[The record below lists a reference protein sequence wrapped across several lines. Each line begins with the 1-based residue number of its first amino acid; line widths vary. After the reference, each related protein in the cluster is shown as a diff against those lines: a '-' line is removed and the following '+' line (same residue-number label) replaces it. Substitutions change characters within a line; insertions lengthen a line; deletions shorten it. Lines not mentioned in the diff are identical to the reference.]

1 MCSRRQNI
9 HCNYRVRVVVLF
21 TEHALSRS
29 RRTPKPASLAQSAE
43 FHRFTFHRA
52 GPSMSL
58 FKRRSDPNNLPVTG
72 AGYSVLDA
80 QLTVRG
86 DIETDGTLRVD
97 GRLDGSIR
105 RADIVVIG
113 NGATVVGDISAREVI
128 VGGSVQGNVTA
139 TTRIELQPSAV
150 VTGDID
156 AGAIMIQEGCVV
168 QGRLTVTNTPSVKER
183 PAKAKARAPIPT
195 PATAFSGSGA

>member
-1 MCSRRQNI
+1 VAEFATSNAEA
-9 HCNYRVRVVVLF
+9 RVAF
-21 TEHALSRS
+21 MS
-29 RRTPKPASLAQSAE
+29 SAE
-43 FHRFTFHRA
+43 SHRFTSYRA
-52 GPSMSL
+52 GPSMCL
-58 FKRRSDPNNLPVTG
+58 FKKRRPDPSNLPTTG

-86 DIETDGTLRVD
+86 DIDTEGTLRVD

-113 NGATVVGDISAREVI
+113 EGATVVGDISAREVI

-168 QGRLTVTNTPSVKER
+168 QGRLTVTSTPAAKER
-183 PAKAKARAPIPT
+183 PAKIKARAPMPT
-195 PATAFSGSGA
+195 PATALAGSEAA

>member
-1 MCSRRQNI
+1 
-9 HCNYRVRVVVLF
+9 VVVHY
-21 TEHALSRS
+21 TERHALVPFATSNAEARVAFVS
-29 RRTPKPASLAQSAE
+29 SAE
-43 FHRFTFHRA
+43 FHRFTSHRA

-58 FKRRSDPNNLPVTG
+58 FKRKTDPSNLPATG

-80 QLTVRG
+80 QLSVRG

-168 QGRLTVTNTPSVKER
+168 QGRLTVTTTPTAKER
-183 PAKAKARAPIPT
+183 PAKVKTRAAIPT
-195 PATAFSGSGA
+195 PATALAGSEA

>member
-1 MCSRRQNI
+1 
-9 HCNYRVRVVVLF
+9 
-21 TEHALSRS
+21 
-29 RRTPKPASLAQSAE
+29 
-43 FHRFTFHRA
+43 
-52 GPSMSL
+52 MSL
-58 FKRRSDPNNLPVTG
+58 FKRRPDPNHLPVTG

-128 VGGSVQGNVTA
+128 VGGSVQGNVKA
-139 TTRIELQPSAV
+139 SVRIELQPTAV

-168 QGRLTVTNTPSVKER
+168 QGRLTVTSSPTAKER

-195 PATAFSGSGA
+195 PATALSGSGA

>member
-1 MCSRRQNI
+1 MRQFSVI
-9 HCNYRVRVVVLF
+9 IERAWSSTTRAPRVAPFATSNAEARVAFV
-21 TEHALSRS
+21 S
-29 RRTPKPASLAQSAE
+29 SAE
-43 FHRFTFHRA
+43 FHRFTSHRA

-58 FKRRSDPNNLPVTG
+58 FKKRRPDPNNLPTTG

-80 QLTVRG
+80 QLSVRG

-97 GRLDGSIR
+97 GKLDGSIR
-105 RADIVVIG
+105 RADVVVIG
-113 NGATVVGDISAREVI
+113 EGATVIGDISAREVI
-128 VGGSVQGNVTA
+128 VGGSVQGNVVA

-168 QGRLTVTNTPSVKER
+168 QGRLTVTTTPAAK
-183 PAKAKARAPIPT
+183 PAKVKVRSPMPT
-195 PATAFSGSGA
+195 PATALAGSEAA

>member
-1 MCSRRQNI
+1 
-9 HCNYRVRVVVLF
+9 
-21 TEHALSRS
+21 
-29 RRTPKPASLAQSAE
+29 
-43 FHRFTFHRA
+43 
-52 GPSMSL
+52 MSL
-58 FKRRSDPNNLPVTG
+58 FKRRRDPNNLPATG

-168 QGRLTVTNTPSVKER
+168 QGRLTVTNTPTAKER
-183 PAKAKARAPIPT
+183 PAKAAKARAPMPT

>member
-1 MCSRRQNI
+1 
-9 HCNYRVRVVVLF
+9 
-21 TEHALSRS
+21 
-29 RRTPKPASLAQSAE
+29 
-43 FHRFTFHRA
+43 
-52 GPSMSL
+52 MSL
-58 FKRRSDPNNLPVTG
+58 FKKRRIDPANLPATS

-86 DIETDGTLRVD
+86 DIETEGTLRVD
-97 GRLDGSIR
+97 GKLDGSIR

-113 NGATVVGDISAREVI
+113 EGATVVGDISAREVI

-150 VTGDID
+150 VSGDID

-168 QGRLTVTNTPSVKER
+168 QGRLTVTSASAVKER
-183 PAKAKARAPIPT
+183 PAKVKARSPMPT
-195 PATAFSGSGA
+195 PTTALAGSEAA

>member
-1 MCSRRQNI
+1 MSCSQRDSR
-9 HCNYRVRVVVLF
+9 CNYRVRVVVLF
-21 TEHALSRS
+21 RESY
-29 RRTPKPASLAQSAE
+29 
-43 FHRFTFHRA
+43 RFTFNRA

-58 FKRRSDPNNLPVTG
+58 FKRRPDPNNLPVTG

-168 QGRLTVTNTPSVKER
+168 QGRLTVTNTPSPKER
-183 PAKAKARAPIPT
+183 PAKTKARAAIPT
-195 PATAFSGSGA
+195 PATATAFSGSGA

>member
-1 MCSRRQNI
+1 
-9 HCNYRVRVVVLF
+9 
-21 TEHALSRS
+21 
-29 RRTPKPASLAQSAE
+29 
-43 FHRFTFHRA
+43 
-52 GPSMSL
+52 MSL
-58 FKRRSDPNNLPVTG
+58 FKRRPDPNNLPSVD

-80 QLTVRG
+80 QLTIRG
-86 DIETDGTLRVD
+86 DIETEGTLRVD

-113 NGATVVGDISAREVI
+113 TGASVNGDISAREVI

-156 AGAIMIQEGCVV
+156 AGAIMIHEGCVV
-168 QGRLTVTNTPSVKER
+168 QGRLTVTAVPSAKEKLVKT
-183 PAKAKARAPIPT
+183 KARSPMPT
-195 PATAFSGSGA
+195 PTTALAGSEA

>member
-1 MCSRRQNI
+1 
-9 HCNYRVRVVVLF
+9 
-21 TEHALSRS
+21 
-29 RRTPKPASLAQSAE
+29 
-43 FHRFTFHRA
+43 
-52 GPSMSL
+52 MSL
-58 FKRRSDPNNLPVTG
+58 FKKSRIDPSNLPATS

-80 QLTVRG
+80 QLNVRG
-86 DIETDGTLRVD
+86 DIETEGTLRVD

-105 RADIVVIG
+105 RADIVVVG
-113 NGATVVGDISAREVI
+113 EGATVVGNISAREVI

-168 QGRLTVTNTPSVKER
+168 QGRLTVTSTATAKEK
-183 PAKAKARAPIPT
+183 PAKVKTRAPMPT
-195 PATAFSGSGA
+195 PTTALAGSEAA

>member
-1 MCSRRQNI
+1 
-9 HCNYRVRVVVLF
+9 
-21 TEHALSRS
+21 
-29 RRTPKPASLAQSAE
+29 
-43 FHRFTFHRA
+43 
-52 GPSMSL
+52 MSL
-58 FKRRSDPNNLPVTG
+58 FKRRPDPNNLPATG

-113 NGATVVGDISAREVI
+113 SGATVVGDISAREVI

-168 QGRLTVTNTPSVKER
+168 QGRLTVTNAPSAKER
-183 PAKAKARAPIPT
+183 PAKAKTRAPIPT